1 MKVYMIGI
9 GGSSMSGLCELLI
22 EKDMSVSGSDLN
34 GCPRLSQLGVV
45 VHKSHKK
52 SNIPIGTQ
60 IVVYS
65 SAISQDNE
73 EYRHAAE
80 MGLCMFSRGELLGL
94 ISRGYKKCIAI
105 AGSHGKTTTTAML
118 GEIFGFA
125 GKNATVHL
133 GGEHSRK
140 KCGTG
145 DDIFLCEAC
154 EYRDNFLNLVPSVGV
169 VTNMEFDH
177 PDYFKTK
184 SQMTA
189 SFRGFAENCRIFLA
203 GKNTCDQL
211 KASGALTCEV
221 CENEVVSPDE
231 IADFSARNLKC
242 DSGLYRFDF
251 YKKSSFVCEIS
262 LKILGKFNVE
272 NALFACAV
280 ASLFGA
286 TPFEIQKGIS
296 SFFGVFRRL
305 EKLPTPKNSGLEIYC
320 DYAHHPTQIAKISE
334 IFNFE
339 KNATPTLAIFQPH
352 TFSRTVALFDDFITA
367 LSAFENLWITQ
378 TYPAR
383 EKFDFLG
390 SGEYLSANIKNARF
404 VEMCDIAKNL
414 ENLETP
420 QNPLN
425 PQNPQNTQNLENP
438 QSPPN
443 LETPEIPQNPQNLEN
458 HKTPFGRVLFLGAG
472 DIDVIARNYAK
483 EMCKR

>member
-9 GGSSMSGLCELLI
+9 GGSSMSGLCEILL
-22 EKDMSVSGSDLN
+22 EKDMLVSGSDLN

-52 SNIPIGTQ
+52 KNIPDGTQ

-73 EYRHAAE
+73 EYKHALE
-80 MGLCMFSRGELLGL
+80 MGMCMFSRGELLGL
-94 ISRGYKKCIAI
+94 ISRGYKKSACI
-105 AGSHGKTTTTAML
+105 AGSHGKTTTTAMIA
-118 GEIFGFA
+118 EIFAFA

-133 GGEHSRK
+133 GGEHLRK

-145 DDIFLCEAC
+145 EDIFLCEAC
-154 EYRDNFLNLVPSVGV
+154 EYRDNFLHLLPSVGV

-184 SQMTA
+184 EQMVA
-189 SFRGFAENCRIFLA
+189 SFKAFAENSRIFLA
-203 GKNTCDQL
+203 GKNTCERL
-211 KASGALTCEV
+211 GVKGALTCEV
-221 CENEVVSPDE
+221 CENALVKREK

-242 DSGLYRFDF
+242 ANGLYRFDF
-251 YKKSSFVCEIS
+251 YKKSAFVCEIS

-280 ASLFGA
+280 ASVFGA

-305 EKLPTPKNSGLEIYC
+305 EKLTTPQNVGVEIYC
-320 DYAHHPTQIAKISE
+320 DYAHHPTQIAKIAE
-334 IFNFE
+334 IFAFE
-339 KNATPTLAIFQPH
+339 NPSVQTLAIFQPH
-352 TFSRTVALFDDFITA
+352 TFSRTTALFEDFATA

-383 EKFDFLG
+383 EEFDFLG

-404 VEMCDIAKNL
+404 VEIEDIAKNL
-414 ENLETP
+414 QNLETP
-420 QNPLN
+420 F
-425 PQNPQNTQNLENP
+425 E
-438 QSPPN
+438 
-443 LETPEIPQNPQNLEN
+443 
-458 HKTPFGRVLFLGAG
+458 RVLFLGAG
-472 DIDVIARNYAK
+472 DIDIIARNYARDMYK
-483 EMCKR
+483 NKG